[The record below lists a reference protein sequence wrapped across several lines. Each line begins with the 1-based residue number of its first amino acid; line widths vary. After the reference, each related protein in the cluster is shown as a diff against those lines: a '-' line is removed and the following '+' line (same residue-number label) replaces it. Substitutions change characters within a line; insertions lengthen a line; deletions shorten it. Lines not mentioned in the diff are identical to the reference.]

1 MLNSFQIN
9 NFRLFEKLEVKK
21 LGRVNLIVG
30 KNNCGKSTFLEA
42 IQIYAS
48 NATYEV
54 LLDLIYAR
62 QETWSNDVN
71 KSQLPNTRYAQKSFL
86 HQVLNFRKNS
96 VRHLFFGH
104 QIPEINEKRLSLG
117 EASKL
122 PTQPKANG
130 TIVVSNDEPK
140 LGFWL
145 MPNNQVSGMLEDFC
159 AELAEP
165 NSLAFAR
172 TCVLEAQSR
181 NLTTFKEVHRSKA
194 EIHTYLSW
202 HDEPDNPRGR
212 AITKQALQPH
222 TDLAIKFT
230 DWLIRLFA

>member
-1 MLNSFQIN
+1 MSRIENLKQNSVCKQDTDKVLLVEGDTDCHVVMALCQAHQVPETFGIYQCGSDDGVLKRLNALITRPNPPQVIGVMLDADNPS
-9 NFRLFEKLEVKK
+9 LEGRWKAITKK
-21 LGRVNLIVG
+21 LQNY
-30 KNNCGKSTFLEA
+30 S
-42 IQIYAS
+42 
-48 NATYEV
+48 YE
-54 LLDLIYAR
+54 
-62 QETWSNDVN
+62 
-71 KSQLPNTRYAQKSFL
+71 
-86 HQVLNFRKNS
+86 
-96 VRHLFFGH
+96 
-104 QIPEINEKRLSLG
+104 
-117 EASKL
+117 L
-122 PTQPKANG
+122 PTKPNANG

-165 NSLAFAR
+165 NALAFAKA
-172 TCVLEAQSR
+172 CVLEAQSR

-202 HDEPDNPRGR
+202 HDEPDNPLGR